1 MGKGVTKRR
10 EKRLIERRNTEK
22 RVRDIHWFVGSP
34 VYGERP
40 VTALAPG
47 ATKIITIMSIKP
59 LYFIVLYCGKLDQI

>member
-1 MGKGVTKRR
+1 M
-10 EKRLIERRNTEK
+10 IERRNTEK
-22 RVRDIHWFVGSP
+22 RVRAIHWFVGSP
-34 VYGERP
+34 VYGAERP